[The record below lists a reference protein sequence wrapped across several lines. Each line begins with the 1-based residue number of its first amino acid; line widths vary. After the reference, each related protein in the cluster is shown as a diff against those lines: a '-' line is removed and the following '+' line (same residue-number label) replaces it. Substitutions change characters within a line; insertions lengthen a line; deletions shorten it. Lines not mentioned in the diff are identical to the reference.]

1 MNQID
6 QFFFNIF
13 CLWCALSHLHVFSA
27 QNFFMFGFIFMLR
40 QNYLFFRNWLWFQ
53 PVRTLNTKIADKPP
67 AVLVASI
74 GNPETSQ
81 FNNTRHNVGH
91 WVLNEL
97 VHNGQFGSFSKS
109 SLPHGDTSASQ
120 NVWLYKCNSTYM
132 NISGPPVTT
141 AWNKF
146 KELQSQASSPA
157 LVVICDDTRV
167 PFGKILV
174 RPQGSSPRG
183 HNGLK
188 SLDLGLGKMY
198 TRIAVGVG
206 SPIGSGDKDIMADFV
221 LSELSDEDIK
231 VLRELVVPEVSQL
244 IEKMRKGKYVYDVF
258 QAPTPKRRR
267 PA

>member
-1 MNQID
+1 
-6 QFFFNIF
+6 
-13 CLWCALSHLHVFSA
+13 
-27 QNFFMFGFIFMLR
+27 MLR
-40 QNYLFFRNWLWFQ
+40 QKYLFLRTWLRLQ
-53 PVRTLNTKIADKPP
+53 PLRSLNTKIADKPP
-67 AVLVASI
+67 AILIASI

-81 FNNTRHNVGH
+81 FHNTRHNVGH
-91 WVLNEL
+91 WILNEL

-109 SLPHGDTSASQ
+109 VLPHGDTSTNQ
-120 NVWLYKCNSTYM
+120 DVWLYKCNTTYM
-132 NISGPPVTT
+132 NITGPPVTK

-146 KELQSQASSPA
+146 KKLQPLASPA

-174 RPQGSSPRG
+174 RPQGSSARG

-206 SPIGSGDKDIMADFV
+206 SPIASGDKDIMADFV
-221 LSELSDEDIK
+221 LGKLSSEDVN
-231 VLRELVVPEVSQL
+231 VLRESVVPEVSQL
-244 IEKMRKGKYVYDVF
+244 IEKMRKGQYVYDVF